1 MFKEFVMIKKENL
14 KTGEKSVDYFT
25 LKSYVGESK
34 RRILDQLY
42 RRENPRSVKNINY
55 SFDETMYMSLPKFS
69 DETVKEISKHLF
81 LTAYAVV
88 KKQHKNEKVIYFSLL
103 KDTAIKYKNS
113 LRAATVIKNN
123 IEYRN
128 PNIYVKE
135 VKLILA

>member
-1 MFKEFVMIKKENL
+1 MFKEFTIIKKENL
-14 KTGEKSVDYFT
+14 ITGEKTIEYFT

-42 RRENPRSVKNINY
+42 RREDPRSVKNINY
-55 SFDETMYMSLPKFS
+55 CFDETMHMSLPKFS